1 MITERGKET
10 VKKLGIKTDL
20 DLRGEVVKESPFGD
34 GVNLIKINGAYYH
47 GEETGVAGSK
57 EYRNAFR
64 DELKICANPDNYP
77 MIFHCAIGRDR
88 TGTLSLVL
96 QSLCGVE
103 KENLIKEYGLS
114 FLSAAGCL
122 DGNKRMFDILNDFFN
137 FIDDNYEGE
146 SFTDKTI
153 SLVKSLGVTDEE
165 ISSIRR
171 ILIK

>member
-1 MITERGKET
+1 MEK
-10 VKKLGIKTDL
+10 D
-20 DLRGEVVKESPFGD
+20 
-34 GVNLIKINGAYYH
+34 NLI
-47 GEETGVAGSK
+47 
-57 EYRNAFR
+57 R
-64 DELKICANPDNYP
+64 
-77 MIFHCAIGRDR
+77 
-88 TGTLSLVL
+88 
-96 QSLCGVE
+96 
-103 KENLIKEYGLS
+103 EYGLS